1 MTTKAIK
8 ISGKSLVKFK
18 GKNIVDTATDFVKDS
33 IHINKV
39 KGAIKEC
46 LEKHP
51 ELMNGTYTD
60 VVAARILAQSV
71 LYTIFG
77 NTDLLLW
84 KDTATRKQKSDMRA
98 CATDMFYIKKFGEF
112 VYEDARDGKDTIH
125 DSSCRFVRVIL
136 STLNMDG
143 FPARKLCIQSLIAYQ
158 QTTVI

>member
-98 CATDMFYIKKFGEF
+98 CAPDMFYI
-112 VYEDARDGKDTIH
+112 
-125 DSSCRFVRVIL
+125 CREHNV
-136 STLNMDG
+136 
-143 FPARKLCIQSLIAYQ
+143 
-158 QTTVI
+158 

>member
-1 MTTKAIK
+1 MSTKAIK
-8 ISGKSLVKFK
+8 ISGKSLVKFN
-18 GKNIVDTATDFVKDS
+18 GKNIVETATDFVKDS
-33 IHINKV
+33 IHMNKV
-39 KGAIKEC
+39 KGAINEC

-98 CATDMFYIKKFGEF
+98 CATDMFYI
-112 VYEDARDGKDTIH
+112 
-125 DSSCRFVRVIL
+125 CREHKV
-136 STLNMDG
+136 
-143 FPARKLCIQSLIAYQ
+143 
-158 QTTVI
+158 